1 MEMIILK
8 GSYNCDIINIVIKN
22 KQETYYKMTM
32 VFEN

>member
-8 GSYNCDIINIVIKN
+8 GSYNWDIINIVIKN
-22 KQETYYKMTM
+22 KQETHYKMTM